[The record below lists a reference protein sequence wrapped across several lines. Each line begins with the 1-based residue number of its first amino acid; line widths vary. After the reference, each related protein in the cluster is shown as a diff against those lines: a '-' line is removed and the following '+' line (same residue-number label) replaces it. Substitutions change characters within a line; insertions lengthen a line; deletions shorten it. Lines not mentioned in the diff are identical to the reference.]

1 MKIGII
7 GAIKQEIIFLLKKIK
22 KCKIKKIGNFKF
34 YNGYLHDVNIIILL
48 SGVGKVSASIVTT
61 LLITYYNP
69 NVIINIGSAGSINPL
84 LKIKN
89 IILPNKTCY
98 YDVDVSIFTYQIGQI
113 PKYPRFFLI
122 NAKLLN
128 LAKKCIYRLKY
139 KFQEGLIL
147 TGDSFIYKKHMLQS
161 ILNHFPSAIAI
172 DMESTAITQVCYNFK
187 KPILIIRAISDF
199 ANKCATWS
207 FKKNIKQAS
216 YCATQ
221 VVEEMLKTL

>member
-7 GAIKQEIIFLLKKIK
+7 GAIKKEIIFLLKKIK
-22 KCKIKKIGNFKF
+22 KCKIKEIGNFKF
-34 YNGYLHDVNIIILL
+34 YNGYLHNVNIIILL

-98 YDVDVSIFTYQIGQI
+98 YDVDVSIFTYPIGQI

-199 ANKCATWS
+199 ANKYATWS

-221 VVEEMLKTL
+221 VVEEILKIL